1 MREIEEQLKGTLRL
15 VYLKMESE
23 QRLTEARRNAVLMEL
38 EVRVTEKREG
48 ETSENDSLSV
58 SELPSETLVESARS
72 VPVAYDLNI
81 ESTVVW
87 QRTPQQLKL
96 SH

>member
-23 QRLTEARRNAVLMEL
+23 QRLTEAKRNAVLMEL

-58 SELPSETLVESARS
+58 
-72 VPVAYDLNI
+72 
-81 ESTVVW
+81 
-87 QRTPQQLKL
+87 
-96 SH
+96 

>member
-1 MREIEEQLKGTLRL
+1 MLRKQHELAGMREIEEQLKGTLRL

-23 QRLTEARRNAVLMEL
+23 QRLTEAKRNAVLMEL

-58 SELPSETLVESARS
+58 
-72 VPVAYDLNI
+72 
-81 ESTVVW
+81 
-87 QRTPQQLKL
+87 
-96 SH
+96 